1 MQSKKEGY
9 ISSGNTIKQDLIGKK
24 AIAATILKPSGKIE
38 IEGELWEAVAS
49 EGYLDINSE
58 VKIIRHENAHF
69 IVRKI

>member
-1 MQSKKEGY
+1 M
-9 ISSGNTIKQDLIGKK
+9 IGKT

-38 IEGELWEAVAS
+38 LDGELLEAAAS
-49 EGYLDINSE
+49 EGFIDKDSE